1 MTFAHYKKSV
11 HYFKRGQNFAHIYQ
25 LFRGNSSV
33 WHESNVPQMKSDRYQ
48 LISRHKKKNQSSP
61 ILMNR
66 VFRYIEIQL
75 TSEAE
80 MIQTKDT
87 GEQFDHFVS

>member
-1 MTFAHYKKSV
+1 
-11 HYFKRGQNFAHIYQ
+11 
-25 LFRGNSSV
+25 
-33 WHESNVPQMKSDRYQ
+33 
-48 LISRHKKKNQSSP
+48 
-61 ILMNR
+61 MNR

-80 MIQTKDT
+80 MMQTKDT

>member
-11 HYFKRGQNFAHIYQ
+11 HYFKRGQDFAHIYQ

-33 WHESNVPQMKSDRYQ
+33 WHESNVP
-48 LISRHKKKNQSSP
+48 QSSP

-87 GEQFDHFVS
+87 GEQFDPFVS